1 MGPQGI
7 NKHASDT
14 CAPGMASIAWPR
26 DVTATLP
33 PRIGHYRGMNAHR
46 QPLAL
51 LLALSGCASGAA
63 SSGATPPPSPAAV
76 AGDLDGAY
84 LEPKCTDEQENGFCH
99 HSGVME
105 QRVKFG
111 GDAGKQYDVTLNV
124 WSIAEG
130 IVYEGGQ
137 PHGQHFYVGGKG
149 ITPRYSP
156 CALKVGGQDY
166 FLNRKDDRAN
176 DQVYKFEYT
185 TPPIRIPGQADLLL
199 YCVDDA
205 KKHISINNPPPLGKP
220 ENGAHVIAAPPPR
233 LAARL
238 GQQPFANTFIYLE
251 VASAIAAN

>member
-1 MGPQGI
+1 
-7 NKHASDT
+7 
-14 CAPGMASIAWPR
+14 
-26 DVTATLP
+26 
-33 PRIGHYRGMNAHR
+33 MNAHR
-46 QPLAL
+46 HFLLLTLAL
-51 LLALSGCASGAA
+51 PVAACASTGPAA
-63 SSGATPPPSPAAV
+63 SPAPGPAAI
-76 AGDLDGAY
+76 AGQLDGAY
-84 LEPKCTDEQENGFCH
+84 LEPQCTDTPENGFCH

-105 QRVKFG
+105 QRLKFG
-111 GDAGKQYDVTLNV
+111 GEAGKQYDVTLSV

-137 PHGQHFYVGGKG
+137 PQGQHFYVGGKG

-156 CALKVGGQDY
+156 CALKVGEQNY

-220 ENGAHVIAAPPPR
+220 ANGAHVIAAPPPR
-233 LAARL
+233 LKTRL

-251 VASAIAAN
+251 VAQASAVN

>member
-1 MGPQGI
+1 MNSQLR
-7 NKHASDT
+7 AL
-14 CAPGMASIAWPR
+14 IAIL
-26 DVTATLP
+26 VTSS
-33 PRIGHYRGMNAHR
+33 
-46 QPLAL
+46 LA
-51 LLALSGCASGAA
+51 CASTSAGGGSADP
-63 SSGATPPPSPAAV
+63 TPAAV

-84 LEPKCTDEQENGFCH
+84 LEPKCTDQQENGFCH
-99 HSGVME
+99 HSGVIE
-105 QRVKFG
+105 QRLKFG

-137 PHGQHFYVGGKG
+137 PQGQHFYVGGKG

-156 CALKVGGQDY
+156 CALKVGEQNY

-185 TPPIRIPGQADLLL
+185 TPAIRIPGQADLLL

-220 ENGAHVIAAPPPR
+220 QNGAHVIAAPPAR
-233 LAARL
+233 LKARL
-238 GQQPFANTFIYLE
+238 GQQPFASTFIYLE
-251 VASAIAAN
+251 VAGATAVN

>member
-1 MGPQGI
+1 
-7 NKHASDT
+7 
-14 CAPGMASIAWPR
+14 MA
-26 DVTATLP
+26 
-33 PRIGHYRGMNAHR
+33 GMNAHR
-46 QPLAL
+46 NLLILTVAL
-51 LLALSGCASGAA
+51 PAACASTGPAA
-63 SSGATPPPSPAAV
+63 SSDPTPSV
-76 AGDLDGAY
+76 IAGQLDGAY
-84 LEPKCTDEQENGFCH
+84 LEPQCTDTPENGFCH

-105 QRVKFG
+105 QRLKFG
-111 GDAGKQYDVTLNV
+111 GEAGKQYDVSLNV

-137 PHGQHFYVGGKG
+137 PQGQHFYVGGKG

-156 CALKVGGQDY
+156 CALKVGEQNY

-233 LAARL
+233 LKTRL

-251 VASAIAAN
+251 VAQASAAN